1 MKVPRKSKT
10 RAVTGGTPPVLS
22 KADEDALTNFCTSVA
37 LEDVKFDE
45 WKNHHSDL
53 DLQIPLFL
61 RPEEAVAGGEFEVK
75 YSKTIHLKGSAP
87 KRIKACITLTVP
99 PQAIS
104 GLQFR
109 VLGGGDEKADLTGNL
124 LITLRIKS

>member
-10 RAVTGGTPPVLS
+10 RAVTGDTSHVLS
-22 KADEDALTNFCTSVA
+22 KADEVTLSSFCASVS
-37 LEDVKFDE
+37 LEDVKFAE

-53 DLQIPLFL
+53 DLQIPVFL
-61 RPEEAVAGGEFEVK
+61 RPEEAVVGGEFEVK
-75 YSKTIHLKGSAP
+75 YSKTLYLKGSAP
-87 KRIKACITLTVP
+87 KRVKACITLTVP
-99 PQAIS
+99 PLAIS

-109 VLGGGDEKADLTGNL
+109 VVGGGDEKADLTGNL